1 MTYTF
6 QRGETLSLALDI
18 VEGVFAS
25 VTAISAA
32 MKMLA
37 AGRTVPDAATPA
49 IALSVAPNGTTGWT
63 ATLAAAQSAALAP
76 GNYAVDARLTVGSGT
91 IITTP
96 AAVRVVEGVS
106 S

>member
-6 QRGETLSLALDI
+6 QRGETVGLALDLL
-18 VEGVFAS
+18 EGSFAS

-32 MKMLA
+32 MKPLA
-37 AGRTVPDAATPA
+37 PGRTVPDATTPA
-49 IALSVAPNGTTGWT
+49 IALSVASNGTTGWT

-76 GNYAVDARLTVGSGT
+76 GNYAADARLTVGGGT
-91 IITTP
+91 IITAP
-96 AAVRVVEGVS
+96 VAIRIVEGVS